1 MLLMYILCTSEG
13 LSKFNEIIVS
23 HKKEKSNKIKK
34 NNSPK
39 ARVSQTR
46 LNFRA
51 KINSTK
57 LPFLAQKFK
66 LSWVDQ
72 GVPEISMRTS
82 GQTNSGWGSIMY
94 SIRIDSVLYF
104 HYKQNWYLT
113 SRISSRFSQCL
124 CRRQI
129 LPQRTKVWK
138 VDKCSSI
145 SKWFNIT

>member
-1 MLLMYILCTSEG
+1 MYILCTSEG

-57 LPFLAQKFK
+57 LTFLAQKFK
-66 LSWVDQ
+66 LSRSRGSGDFHAD
-72 GVPEISMRTS
+72 IRTDKLRL
-82 GQTNSGWGSIMY
+82 
-94 SIRIDSVLYF
+94 RIY
-104 HYKQNWYLT
+104 Y
-113 SRISSRFSQCL
+113 I
-124 CRRQI
+124 
-129 LPQRTKVWK
+129 
-138 VDKCSSI
+138 
-145 SKWFNIT
+145 